1 MDHAIS
7 VKYQKIPLTDMK
19 MKVGAVI
26 GIIAVAVI
34 FLVLLSSI
42 AMAISDYNNLVKLE
56 EDVDS
61 DWAQVENQY
70 QRKIDLIPTLVTTVE
85 DYQEFE
91 ESTLTNITSLRTQW
105 MEASGNEEEQLDIS
119 NQLDT
124 ALRSI
129 ILTYENYP
137 YLQSIEAVRDLMVEL
152 EGTENRITVERMR
165 YNEGVRDYNTKI
177 KQFPTVIIANSFG
190 FEERSY
196 FESNFAPDDPGQ

>member
-1 MDHAIS
+1 
-7 VKYQKIPLTDMK
+7 MK
-19 MKVGAVI
+19 PGVII
-26 GIIAVAVI
+26 GIIAAAAVFVI
-34 FLVLLSSI
+34 LLSSVI
-42 AMAISDYNNLVKLE
+42 WTISTYNKLVKLE

-70 QRKIDLIPTLVTTVE
+70 QRKIDLIPTLVATVE

-91 ESTLTNITSLRTQW
+91 ESTLTNITDLRTRW

-137 YLQSIEAVRDLMVEL
+137 YLQSIVAVSDLMVEL

-165 YNEGVRDYNTKI
+165 YNDGVREFNTKI

-190 FEERSY
+190 FDERSY
-196 FESNFAPDDPGQ
+196 FESDFAPDNPG

>member
-1 MDHAIS
+1 
-7 VKYQKIPLTDMK
+7 MK
-19 MKVGAVI
+19 MKVGAAI
-26 GIIAVAVI
+26 GIIAVAVV

-42 AMAISDYNNLVKLE
+42 ALAISDYNNLVKLE

-70 QRKIDLIPTLVTTVE
+70 QRKIDLIPTLVSTVE
-85 DYQEFE
+85 AYQEFE

-105 MEASGNEEEQLDIS
+105 MEASGNQEEQLDIS
-119 NQLDT
+119 NRLDT

-137 YLQSIEAVRDLMVEL
+137 YLQSIEAVRDLIVEL

-165 YNEGVRDYNTKI
+165 YNDGVRDYNTKI